1 MSGIDKDTFKQIFR
15 DHWETFKATYPQ
27 FDTPDY
33 NIPVQKMLDCGDPE
47 KMGFV
52 QFRCLN
58 CGETRRIAFTCKS
71 SFCLSCA
78 HPHTIHWSDFIGR
91 RLFPGVTY
99 RHFVLTVPEFLRHYF
114 YQNAALLGQLMRTGD
129 VCLRDIFQTIARIP
143 LHIGCIMVLQTFG
156 RSGHFNPHL
165 HVLVTAGG
173 LTPQGTWKPLS
184 FIPYELMHRK
194 WQYHLL
200 TMLRQ
205 HADHPDIAKE
215 LDRGWKDYPKGFV
228 AYLQPGKVPPG
239 GQGLAQYLA
248 KYVVSPP
255 ISVRRIEQYDGTTVR
270 YWYEDHQ
277 TQAIQHE
284 TLPVLRFIGRMVQH
298 ILPRGFQRIRYYGLH
313 SHIRYETIRNQ
324 LSQILP
330 SRLPVDPRGFRVL
343 PRKPFQLLFQEF
355 WGRDPL
361 LCPRCRLPMQWEVMY
376 HPEYGILKEEQLL
389 DFDAPHERLPP
400 DGRLP
405 CVGEKNAPGQTLAGT
420 AGMVQIPLP
429 FL

>member
-1 MSGIDKDTFKQIFR
+1 
-15 DHWETFKATYPQ
+15 
-27 FDTPDY
+27 
-33 NIPVQKMLDCGDPE
+33 
-47 KMGFV
+47 
-52 QFRCLN
+52 
-58 CGETRRIAFTCKS
+58 
-71 SFCLSCA
+71 
-78 HPHTIHWSDFIGR
+78 
-91 RLFPGVTY
+91 VTY

-129 VCLRDIFQTIARIP
+129 ACLRDIFQTTARIP
-143 LHIGCIMVLQTFG
+143 LQIGCIMVLQTFG

-173 LTPQGTWKPLS
+173 LTPQGAWKPLS

-200 TMLRQ
+200 TMLHQ
-205 HADHPDIAKE
+205 HADHPDLVKE

-255 ISVRRIEQYDGTTVR
+255 ISVRRIEQYDGATVR

-277 TQAIQHE
+277 TQAIQYE

-313 SHIRYETIRNQ
+313 SHIRYEPIRNQ
-324 LSQILP
+324 LSHLLP

-343 PRKPFQLLFQEF
+343 PRKPFQLLFEEF

-361 LCPRCRLPMQWEVMY
+361 LCPRCRLPMEWEVMY
-376 HPEYGILKEEQLL
+376 HPEYGVLKEEQLL
-389 DFDAPHERLPP
+389 GCDAPDERLTRQP
-400 DGRLP
+400 RLP
-405 CVGEKNAPGQTLAGT
+405 CVGEGNAAGQTLGGT